1 MTLALAGLIAGFLH
15 VLSGPDHLAA
25 MAPYAVE
32 GQRRAWRTGV
42 RWGLGHTAGVLGVGL
57 LALMFRD
64 ALHVEALSAWGERC
78 VGFVLIG
85 IGIWGMRAALSA
97 TRNRADR
104 PRHEKPRDHVHAAF
118 AVGTVHGLAGSSHV
132 LGIVPA
138 LLLPSA
144 FHGGGLSTFVRRG
157 QRRGDGN
164 VLVARR
170 LVRGPLELEPI
181 VHTWR
186 TAWDRAQRSPSPSAA
201 SGSCGVRDSCGALPR
216 SFRMSSTS
224 SCSVPDRRACSPHCA
239 RRSWARARHS

>member
-25 MAPYAVE
+25 MAPYAVQ

-85 IGIWGMRAALSA
+85 VGIWGMRAALA
-97 TRNRADR
+97 TTRKRADR
-104 PRHEKPRDHVHAAF
+104 PVHEKTHDHAHAAF

-144 FHGGGLSTFVRRG
+144 YTAAAYLLLFGVGSVAAMGTFSSLVGWFAVRRSSS
-157 QRRGDGN
+157 
-164 VLVARR
+164 R
-170 LVRGPLELEPI
+170 LFTP
-181 VHTWR
+181 
-186 TAWDRAQRSPSPSAA
+186 
-201 SGSCGVRDSCGALPR
+201 GALLGL
-216 SFRMSSTS
+216 
-224 SCSVPDRRACSPHCA
+224 CSAIAVAVGGFWILWSP
-239 RRSWARARHS
+239 